1 MSTRLRTWNQGVA
14 TPPSTAQPTPVVEK
28 APPVEKPLEAGSWM
42 KSPRTPEPSRHMD
55 DQRSDPRAMQRR
67 PKDKARRHAISVCV
81 SQEEEDILRAAAY
94 NAGLNFSEWARHHL
108 FAAAKQRIPSRSRKT
123 EVPG

>member
-14 TPPSTAQPTPVVEK
+14 APSTTTQPTPVVEK
-28 APPVEKPLEAGSWM
+28 TPSVEKPLEAGSWM

-94 NAGLNFSEWARHHL
+94 NAGLNFSEWARQHL

-123 EVPG
+123 EVSG